1 MSFFSHRR
9 FRPSRGWLPLAI
21 LGVVHLFGTAVA
33 ADARFDELAALG
45 GAISARYADTTEAWK
60 DSPFLWLKQR
70 PSRQVGAI
78 GEELVERWLQANGIP
93 VVRPPDSDA
102 DRIVAGHRAEIK
114 LSTLWSSGIYRF
126 QQLRNQDYEFAILL
140 GISPH
145 DAHCWV
151 LPKAD
156 ILRLWR
162 EEHVISSQHDGGHGG
177 IDTAWIDV
185 DPAVPPEWI
194 RPFGGTLDEALAKIR
209 ELVAEPQS
217 AESVPNKREESVPT
231 ESVPTG
237 NGGAGESV
245 PREAEESVP
254 LPEAA

>member
-1 MSFFSHRR
+1 MSTFFHRR
-9 FRPSRGWLPLAI
+9 LCRPSGGLLLAL
-21 LGVVHLFGTAVA
+21 LGTVLLSRAASA

-45 GAISARYADTTEAWK
+45 AAIDARYTDTTEAWR
-60 DSPFLWLKQR
+60 DSPFLWLKRR

-78 GEELVERWLQANGIP
+78 GEELVEQWLATNGIP

-114 LSTLWSSGIYRF
+114 LSTLWSTGLYKF

-156 ILRLWR
+156 LLRLWR
-162 EEHVISSQHDGGHGG
+162 VEHVISSQHDGGHGG
-177 IDTAWIDV
+177 IDTAWFAV
-185 DPAVPPEWI
+185 DPADPPAWI
-194 RPFGGTLDEALAKIR
+194 RPFGGTLDEALERIR
-209 ELVAEPQS
+209 ALVAEPEGGTDRAVP
-217 AESVPNKREESVPT
+217 AESVPSETEVPAEPVPAET
-231 ESVPTG
+231 E
-237 NGGAGESV
+237 GA
-245 PREAEESVP
+245 AL